1 MAQVNPSERITKI
14 YQNTFHNMVLS
25 ASAATNLIYHPYHRS
40 IMKCGEGLRVIAR
53 FRKIADE
60 DERAGRIKS
69 AKLLR
74 KVALS
79 MECVDYGL
87 YLFEYKYGIKT
98 CD

>member
-1 MAQVNPSERITKI
+1 
-14 YQNTFHNMVLS
+14 
-25 ASAATNLIYHPYHRS
+25 
-40 IMKCGEGLRVIAR
+40 MKCGEGLRVIAR
-53 FRKIADE
+53 FRRIADE
-60 DERAGRIKS
+60 DERAGRLKS

-79 MECVDYGL
+79 MECVDYGI

>member
-1 MAQVNPSERITKI
+1 
-14 YQNTFHNMVLS
+14 
-25 ASAATNLIYHPYHRS
+25 
-40 IMKCGEGLRVIAR
+40 MKDCEEGLRVIAR
-53 FRKIADE
+53 FRKIADG
-60 DERAGRIKS
+60 DERAGKPKS

-74 KVALS
+74 DVALA

>member
-1 MAQVNPSERITKI
+1 
-14 YQNTFHNMVLS
+14 
-25 ASAATNLIYHPYHRS
+25 
-40 IMKCGEGLRVIAR
+40 MKCGEGLRVIAR
-53 FRKIADE
+53 FRRIADE
-60 DERAGRIKS
+60 DEKAGRPKS

-74 KVALS
+74 DVALA